1 MSPFPQTVETLTNVV
16 IQRSGRVAPLL
27 SAVVLRCRRSLPG
40 PKDFNRSI
48 RKTQRAST
56 RSGRRSRRTLLTSTV
71 ALLCALLAGCGATRP
86 SKYYQLTIPGDNAA
100 DPPAASVYPVTILVG
115 PLSASHLYREDHIVY
130 SSSGENMGFY
140 EYQRW
145 AEPPTEMI
153 QQVLFRSLRV
163 SGRYRSVYS
172 LRSSIRG
179 DYLLHGH
186 LYDFKEISG
195 SSMAGRVSI
204 ELELRDTKTGA
215 TVWTHL
221 YNRDEPV
228 SGKDVSAV
236 VAALNRNVHRAA
248 AEFAA
253 SLDQYVTNRPPAT
266 PAQ

>member
-1 MSPFPQTVETLTNVV
+1 
-16 IQRSGRVAPLL
+16 
-27 SAVVLRCRRSLPG
+27 
-40 PKDFNRSI
+40 
-48 RKTQRAST
+48 
-56 RSGRRSRRTLLTSTV
+56 LTSTV
-71 ALLCALLAGCGATRP
+71 ALLCALLAGCGAARP

-130 SSSGENMGFY
+130 SSTGENMGFY

-221 YNRDEPV
+221 YNHDEPV

-253 SLDQYVTNRPPAT
+253 SLDQYFTSRPPAA

>member
-27 SAVVLRCRRSLPG
+27 SAVVLRCRRSLAG

-71 ALLCALLAGCGATRP
+71 ALLCALLAGCGAARP

-221 YNRDEPV
+221 YNHDEPV

-253 SLDQYVTNRPPAT
+253 SLDQYFTSRPPAT